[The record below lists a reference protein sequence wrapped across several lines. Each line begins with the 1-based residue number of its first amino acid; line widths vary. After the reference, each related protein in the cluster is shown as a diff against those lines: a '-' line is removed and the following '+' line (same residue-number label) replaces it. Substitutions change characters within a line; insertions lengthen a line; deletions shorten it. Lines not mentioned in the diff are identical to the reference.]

1 MKVSLSSHEK
11 PAVQHF
17 SKERTFSVRE
27 LSNAVVI
34 GAGTMGSG
42 IAQALAVAG
51 LEVSLFDVN
60 ETATNKAKAVIEKSL
75 TKLKSKGKMSD
86 EDAAAA
92 LQRIRPTTD
101 LDCTGKA
108 DVAIEVIIENLEA
121 KSELFQ
127 KLDENCPPHALL
139 LTNTSSLSVTDMAN
153 ATKPERRPQV
163 AGMHFFNPVP
173 VMKLV
178 EVVRT
183 PFTSDETFQAVWN
196 LAERCQKSPVE
207 AKDTPGFL
215 FNRLILPYLN
225 EAMWAVHEGVGRI
238 EDIDKAMLLGGNMPI
253 GPLGLADLVGLDI
266 CLHAIGA
273 IRDETGEPKYRPCP
287 LNRQM
292 VRAGYLGRKS
302 GIGFYDYRTDE
313 RKPIDLSVFRF

>member
-1 MKVSLSSHEK
+1 M
-11 PAVQHF
+11 
-17 SKERTFSVRE
+17 
-27 LSNAVVI
+27 
-34 GAGTMGSG
+34 
-42 IAQALAVAG
+42 
-51 LEVSLFDVN
+51 
-60 ETATNKAKAVIEKSL
+60 
-75 TKLKSKGKMSD
+75 
-86 EDAAAA
+86 
-92 LQRIRPTTD
+92 PTTD
-101 LDCTGKA
+101 LDCTGEA
-108 DVAIEVIIENLEA
+108 DVVIEVIIENLEA
-121 KSELFQ
+121 KRQLF
-127 KLDENCPPHALL
+127 KTLDESCPKETLL

-153 ATKPERRPQV
+153 ATTPERRPQV

-183 PFTSDETFQAVWN
+183 PFTSDQTFQAVWD
-196 LAERCQKSPVE
+196 LAEKCGKSPVE

-225 EAMWAVHEGVGRI
+225 EAMWAVFEGVGRI

-253 GPLGLADLVGLDI
+253 GPLALADLVGLDI
-266 CLHAIGA
+266 CLHAITA

-302 GIGFYDYRTDE
+302 GIGFYDYRGDE
-313 RKPIDLSVFRF
+313 KRPVDLSVFKF

>member
-1 MKVSLSSHEK
+1 MK
-11 PAVQHF
+11 
-17 SKERTFSVRE
+17 E

-51 LEVSLFDVN
+51 LRVNLFDLN
-60 ETATNKAKAVIEKSL
+60 AEATQRAKATIEKSL
-75 TKLKSKGKMSD
+75 TKLSSKGKLS
-86 EDAAAA
+86 EAEASAA
-92 LQRIRPTTD
+92 LGRVLPTTD
-101 LDCTGKA
+101 LGCAGTVDM
-108 DVAIEVIIENLEA
+108 AIEVIVENLEA
-121 KSELFQ
+121 KRELFQ
-127 KLDENCPPHALL
+127 KLDQACPAEALL

-153 ATKPERRPQV
+153 AARPERRPRI

-173 VMKLV
+173 IMKLV

-183 PFTSDETFQAVWN
+183 PFTSDETFKAVWQ
-196 LAERCQKSPVE
+196 LAEKCGKSPVE

-253 GPLGLADLVGLDI
+253 GPLALADLVGLDI
-266 CLHAIGA
+266 CLHAIAA

-302 GIGFYDYRTDE
+302 GVGFYDYRTDE
-313 RKPIDLSVFRF
+313 KKPVDLSVFRF

>member
-1 MKVSLSSHEK
+1 
-11 PAVQHF
+11 
-17 SKERTFSVRE
+17 
-27 LSNAVVI
+27 
-34 GAGTMGSG
+34 MGSG
-42 IAQALAVAG
+42 IAQTLALAG
-51 LEVSLFDVN
+51 LRVN
-60 ETATNKAKAVIEKSL
+60 LYDLNQEATSRAKATIEKSL
-75 TKLKSKGKMSD
+75 NKLSSRGKIS
-86 EDAAAA
+86 EEAAGSA
-92 LQRIRPTTD
+92 LDRIHPTTD
-101 LDCTGKA
+101 LDCTGEA
-108 DVAIEVIIENLEA
+108 DVVIEVIIENLEA
-121 KSELFQ
+121 KRQLF
-127 KLDENCPPHALL
+127 KTLDESCPKETLL

-153 ATKPERRPQV
+153 ATTPERRPQA

-183 PFTSDETFQAVWN
+183 PFTSDQTFQAVWD
-196 LAERCQKSPVE
+196 LAEKCGKSPVE

-225 EAMWAVHEGVGRI
+225 EAMWAVFEGVGRI

-253 GPLGLADLVGLDI
+253 GPLALADLVGLDI
-266 CLHAIGA
+266 CLHAITA

-302 GIGFYDYRTDE
+302 GIGFYDYRGDE
-313 RKPIDLSVFRF
+313 KRPVDLSVFKF

>member
-1 MKVSLSSHEK
+1 
-11 PAVQHF
+11 
-17 SKERTFSVRE
+17 
-27 LSNAVVI
+27 
-34 GAGTMGSG
+34 MGSG
-42 IAQALAVAG
+42 IAQTLALAG
-51 LEVSLFDVN
+51 LRVN
-60 ETATNKAKAVIEKSL
+60 LYDLNQEATSRAKATIEKSL
-75 TKLKSKGKMSD
+75 NKLSSRGKIS
-86 EDAAAA
+86 EEAAGSA
-92 LQRIRPTTD
+92 LDRIHPTTD
-101 LDCTGKA
+101 LDCTGEA
-108 DVAIEVIIENLEA
+108 DVVIEVIIENLEA
-121 KSELFQ
+121 KRQLF
-127 KLDENCPPHALL
+127 KTLDESCPKETLL

-153 ATKPERRPQV
+153 ATTPERRPQV

-183 PFTSDETFQAVWN
+183 PFTSDQTFQAVWD
-196 LAERCQKSPVE
+196 LAEKCGKSPVE

-225 EAMWAVHEGVGRI
+225 EAMWAVFEGVGRI

-253 GPLGLADLVGLDI
+253 GPLALADLVGLDI
-266 CLHAIGA
+266 CLHAITA

-302 GIGFYDYRTDE
+302 GIGFYDYRGDE
-313 RKPIDLSVFRF
+313 KRPVDLSVFKF

>member
-1 MKVSLSSHEK
+1 VK
-11 PAVQHF
+11 
-17 SKERTFSVRE
+17 E

-42 IAQALAVAG
+42 IAQTLALAG
-51 LEVSLFDVN
+51 LRVN
-60 ETATNKAKAVIEKSL
+60 LYDLNQEATSKAKATIEKSL
-75 TKLKSKGKMSD
+75 SKLSSKGKIS
-86 EDAAAA
+86 EEAAGAA
-92 LQRIRPTTD
+92 LQRIDPTSD
-101 LDCTGKA
+101 LDCTGEA

-121 KSELFQ
+121 KRQLF
-127 KLDENCPPHALL
+127 KTLDESCPKETLL

-153 ATKPERRPQV
+153 ATTLERRPQI

-183 PFTSDETFQAVWN
+183 PFTSDETFQAVWD
-196 LAERCQKSPVE
+196 LAEKCGKSPVE

-225 EAMWAVHEGVGRI
+225 EAMWAVFEGVGRI
-238 EDIDKAMLLGGNMPI
+238 EDIDKAMILGGNMPI
-253 GPLGLADLVGLDI
+253 GPLALADLVGLDI
-266 CLHAIGA
+266 CLHAITA

-302 GIGFYDYRTDE
+302 GIGFYDYRGDE
-313 RKPIDLSVFRF
+313 KRPVDLAVFKF

>member
-1 MKVSLSSHEK
+1 
-11 PAVQHF
+11 
-17 SKERTFSVRE
+17 
-27 LSNAVVI
+27 
-34 GAGTMGSG
+34 MGSG
-42 IAQALAVAG
+42 IAQTLALAG
-51 LEVSLFDVN
+51 LRVN
-60 ETATNKAKAVIEKSL
+60 LYDLNQEATSRAKATIEKSL
-75 TKLKSKGKMSD
+75 NKLSSKGKIS
-86 EDAAAA
+86 EEAAGSA
-92 LQRIRPTTD
+92 LDRINPTTD
-101 LDCTGKA
+101 LDCTGEA
-108 DVAIEVIIENLEA
+108 DVVIEVIIENLEA
-121 KSELFQ
+121 KRQLF
-127 KLDENCPPHALL
+127 KTLDESCPKETLL

-153 ATKPERRPQV
+153 ATTPERRPQV

-183 PFTSDETFQAVWN
+183 PFTSDQTFQAVWD
-196 LAERCQKSPVE
+196 LAEKCGKSPVE

-225 EAMWAVHEGVGRI
+225 EAMWAVFEGVGRI

-253 GPLGLADLVGLDI
+253 GPLALADLVGLDI
-266 CLHAIGA
+266 CLHAITA

-302 GIGFYDYRTDE
+302 GIGFYDYRGDE
-313 RKPIDLSVFRF
+313 KRPVDLSVFKF

>member
-1 MKVSLSSHEK
+1 
-11 PAVQHF
+11 
-17 SKERTFSVRE
+17 
-27 LSNAVVI
+27 
-34 GAGTMGSG
+34 MGSG

-51 LEVSLFDVN
+51 LKVSLYDLN
-60 ETATNKAKAVIEKSL
+60 ESATTKARATIEKSL
-75 TKLKSKGKMSD
+75 NKISSKGKIS
-86 EDAAAA
+86 EQDATAA
-92 LQRIRPTTD
+92 LDRIHPTSD
-101 LDCTGKA
+101 LNCAEQA
-108 DVAIEVIIENLEA
+108 DVVIEVIIENLQA
-121 KSELFQ
+121 KTDLFQ
-127 KLDENCPPHALL
+127 QLDQVCPEHTLV

-153 ATKPERRPQV
+153 AVKPERRPQV

-183 PFTSDETFQAVWN
+183 PFTSDASFQAVWD
-196 LAERCQKSPVE
+196 LAKRCGKSPVE

-225 EAMWAVHEGVGRI
+225 EAMWAVYEGVGRI
-238 EDIDKAMLLGGNMPI
+238 QDLDNAMLLGGNMPI
-253 GPLGLADLVGLDI
+253 GPLALADLVGLDI
-266 CLHAIGA
+266 CLHAITA

-302 GIGFYDYRTDE
+302 GIGFYDYRTED
-313 RKPIDLSVFRF
+313 RTPIDLSVFRF